1 MKDKEGHSPRET
13 MEEESKFCKN
23 CKRDVSAANFSLH
36 EAHCVRFLA
45 ICPECDEPIALKE
58 MEEHQQDAH
67 KQVRCKLCHQSMQ
80 KYLLENHESNECNE
94 RSLKCTFCELEMP
107 FNKLQRHLEACGSR
121 TELCWE
127 CNKYIMYKDLDKHK
141 DVCQNGSKLS
151 SNGEMH
157 YQPSEESARQTSI
170 LPPSGLSDNLCL
182 QCNKCF
188 PDDQYLQH
196 LNECSPLSKLAEI
209 LASQSVTKSRPL
221 PPPSLVTSP
230 PHENAAA
237 AWKDVRPKRKEKDFS
252 ASRPL
257 LKPLKNKKSA
267 GRPAFTATLDPVLPK
282 ALEDPMTYDVLVTCS
297 QCNILLPGPTLRKH
311 ETKCLR
317 LASLQSLRR
326 KPKWNPGKQEEP
338 F

>member
-1 MKDKEGHSPRET
+1 MGQGHSQRET

-36 EAHCVRFLA
+36 ETHCTRFLA
-45 ICPECDEPIALKE
+45 LCSECDEPIALKE
-58 MEEHQQDAH
+58 MESHQEEAH

-80 KYLLENHESNECNE
+80 KYQLESHTANECNE

-107 FNKLQRHLEACGSR
+107 FSKLQRHLEACGSR

-127 CNKYIMYKDLDKHK
+127 CNRYIMYKDLDKHK
-141 DVCQNGSKLS
+141 DVCQNGSKPA
-151 SNGEMH
+151 NN
-157 YQPSEESARQTSI
+157 
-170 LPPSGLSDNLCL
+170 GLSDNLCQ

-209 LASQSVTKSRPL
+209 LATQSVTTSQPL
-221 PPPSLVTSP
+221 PLPSLVRSSP
-230 PHENAAA
+230 RENAAA
-237 AWKDVRPKRKEKDFS
+237 AWQDVRPKRKEKDLSS
-252 ASRPL
+252 ASRPS

-267 GRPAFTATLDPVLPK
+267 SRSAFTSVLDP
-282 ALEDPMTYDVLVTCS
+282 EDSMTYDVLAACS

-317 LASLQSLRR
+317 LASLQSIRR
-326 KPKWNPGKQEEP
+326 RPKSSPGKREEP
-338 F
+338 L

>member
-1 MKDKEGHSPRET
+1 

-36 EAHCVRFLA
+36 EAHCMRFLA
-45 ICPECDEPIALKE
+45 ICPECNEPIALKE
-58 MEEHQQDAH
+58 MEEHQEEAH

-107 FNKLQRHLEACGSR
+107 FNKLQKHQEACGSR

-141 DVCQNGSKLS
+141 DVCQNGKTLS
-151 SNGEMH
+151 SN
-157 YQPSEESARQTSI
+157 
-170 LPPSGLSDNLCL
+170 GLSDNLCQ

-221 PPPSLVTSP
+221 PPSSLVTSP
-230 PHENAAA
+230 PRENAAV
-237 AWKDVRPKRKEKDFS
+237 AWTDVRPKRKEKDLSS
-252 ASRPL
+252 ASRPS

-267 GRPAFTATLDPVLPK
+267 GRPAFTATVDPVLPK
-282 ALEDPMTYDVLVTCS
+282 ALEDPLTYDVLVTCS

-311 ETKCLR
+311 ERKCLR

-326 KPKWNPGKQEEP
+326 KPKWSPGKQEEP

>member
-1 MKDKEGHSPRET
+1 QLELFLICT
-13 MEEESKFCKN
+13 
-23 CKRDVSAANFSLH
+23 KRDVSAANFSLH
-36 EAHCVRFLA
+36 EAHCMRFLA

-58 MEEHQQDAH
+58 MEEHQEEAH

-80 KYLLENHESNECNE
+80 KYLLENHESSECNE

-141 DVCQNGSKLS
+141 DVCQNDKKLP

-157 YQPSEESARQTSI
+157 NQPSEV
-170 LPPSGLSDNLCL
+170 DNLCQ

-196 LNECSPLSKLAEI
+196 LVSGLGAKPCSPLSKLAEI

-221 PPPSLVTSP
+221 PPPSPVMSSP
-230 PHENAAA
+230 LANAAT
-237 AWKDVRPKRKEKDFS
+237 AWKDVRPKRKEKDLSS
-252 ASRPL
+252 ASRPS

-282 ALEDPMTYDVLVTCS
+282 VLEDPMTYDVLVTCS

-311 ETKCLR
+311 EVRNATVKGFQQNFT
-317 LASLQSLRR
+317 SV
-326 KPKWNPGKQEEP
+326 
-338 F
+338 

>member
-1 MKDKEGHSPRET
+1 

-36 EAHCVRFLA
+36 EAHCMRFLA

-58 MEEHQQDAH
+58 MEKHQEEEH

-80 KYLLENHESNECNE
+80 KYLLENHESYECNE

-107 FNKLQRHLEACGSR
+107 FNKLQRHQEACGSR

-141 DVCQNGSKLS
+141 DVCQNGKKPS
-151 SNGEMH
+151 SN
-157 YQPSEESARQTSI
+157 
-170 LPPSGLSDNLCL
+170 GLSDNLCQ

-209 LASQSVTKSRPL
+209 LARQSVTKSRPL
-221 PPPSLVTSP
+221 PPSSLVTSP
-230 PHENAAA
+230 PRENAAM
-237 AWKDVRPKRKEKDFS
+237 AWKDVRPKRKEKDLSS
-252 ASRPL
+252 ASRPS

-267 GRPAFTATLDPVLPK
+267 GRPAFTATVDPVLPK

-311 ETKCLR
+311 ERKCLR

-326 KPKWNPGKQEEP
+326 KPKWSPGKQEEP

>member
-1 MKDKEGHSPRET
+1 

-36 EAHCVRFLA
+36 EAHCMRFLA

-58 MEEHQQDAH
+58 MEEHQEEAH

-80 KYLLENHESNECNE
+80 KYLLENHESSECNE

-141 DVCQNGSKLS
+141 DVCQNDKKLP
-151 SNGEMH
+151 SN
-157 YQPSEESARQTSI
+157 
-170 LPPSGLSDNLCL
+170 GLSDNLCQ

-221 PPPSLVTSP
+221 PPPSPVMPSP
-230 PHENAAA
+230 LANAAT
-237 AWKDVRPKRKEKDFS
+237 AWKDVRPKRKEKDLSS
-252 ASRPL
+252 ASRPS

-317 LASLQSLRR
+317 LASLQNLRR
-326 KPKWNPGKQEEP
+326 RPKWSPGKQGTII
-338 F
+338 FLRNTVKLRDIYSY